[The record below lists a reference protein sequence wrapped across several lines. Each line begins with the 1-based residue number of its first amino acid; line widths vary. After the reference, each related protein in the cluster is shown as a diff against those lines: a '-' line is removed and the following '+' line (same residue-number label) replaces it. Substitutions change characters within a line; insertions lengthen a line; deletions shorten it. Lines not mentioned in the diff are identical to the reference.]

1 MIYKDILGV
10 GTILLC
16 YICVGVEKITTPNLT
31 LKGSAMRHNDYV
43 KLCDEIALDAIFYSA
58 HNAGNA
64 AVTQTAVTPMIV
76 SQQANPLN
84 DNSETVKQ
92 WVVNDG
98 VCGFASVIIKPANS
112 KFAKFLVANQLAR
125 KHYAGG
131 VSMSIRDFNQSLT
144 KKEAYAYAFSKVLND
159 NGITAHVDSRMD

>member
-1 MIYKDILGV
+1 MHIESL
-10 GTILLC
+10 
-16 YICVGVEKITTPNLT
+16 YIQ
-31 LKGSAMRHNDYV
+31 
-43 KLCDEIALDAIFYSA
+43 A
-58 HNAGNA
+58 HDAGNN
-64 AVTQTAVTPMIV
+64 AVTQTTVTPMIV
-76 SQQANPLN
+76 TQAANPLDDSSAVVN
-84 DNSETVKQ
+84 A

-144 KKEAYAYAFSKVLND
+144 KKESYAYAFAKVLND
-159 NGITAHVDSRMD
+159 NGITAYVDSRMD